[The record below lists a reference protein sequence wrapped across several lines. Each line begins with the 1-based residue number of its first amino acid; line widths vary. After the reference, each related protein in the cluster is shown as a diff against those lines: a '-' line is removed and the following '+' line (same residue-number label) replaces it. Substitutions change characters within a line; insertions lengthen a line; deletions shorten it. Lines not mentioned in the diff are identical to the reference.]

1 MRLRKPTLVPQ
12 LTPTLTSP
20 PFSTSALSHLSD
32 NTLLD
37 PLLEGNGL
45 SGVAE
50 LPNGFGS
57 MFVGTMFQGYVC
69 LNNESEEEVLDVAVS
84 AELRFRDGTGKVG
97 LVPRITRIGRGE
109 GGKGEGSVRLMPH
122 EALHQI
128 IEQSIP
134 PMRYPPTTH
143 ASTST

>member
-1 MRLRKPTLVPQ
+1 
-12 LTPTLTSP
+12 
-20 PFSTSALSHLSD
+20 
-32 NTLLD
+32 
-37 PLLEGNGL
+37 
-45 SGVAE
+45 VAE